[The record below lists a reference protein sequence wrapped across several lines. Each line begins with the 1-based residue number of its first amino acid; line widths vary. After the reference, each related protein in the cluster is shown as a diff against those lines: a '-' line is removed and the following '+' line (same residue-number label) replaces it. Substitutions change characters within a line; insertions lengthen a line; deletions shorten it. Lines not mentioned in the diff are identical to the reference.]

1 MCLVATIDFVLAG
14 PPPFLMPM
22 CVGNAECGDVNTFY
36 PEYPD
41 IAELHS
47 RSGGNYG
54 LMPPGYHQGADLLPQ
69 STVDIE
75 RIRTVPVAK
84 WSWHDAT
91 TWFNTLVRYPLDAS
105 INVIGHLKC
114 GKH

>member
-1 MCLVATIDFVLAG
+1 MCLIATTDFVLAG

-22 CVGNAECGDVNTFY
+22 CVGNADGGDANAFY
-36 PEYPD
+36 PEYPE
-41 IAELHS
+41 ITELHS
-47 RSGGNYG
+47 RGGGNYG
-54 LMPPGYHQGADLLPQ
+54 LMPPGYHQAGGLLQ

-91 TWFNTLVRYPLDAS
+91 TWFNTLVRHPLDTS
-105 INVIGHLKC
+105 INVIGKQKRD
-114 GKH
+114 KH